1 MEQCSFCGKPIDE
14 VKKLIRSPIRRNTYI
29 CDLCNGLISSIISEK
44 GGKKEN
50 EEEEEGEK
58 DKGSVYLPKELR
70 HSAREDAKGF
80 TPKLRNMKPS
90 DICRKLDQYII
101 GQKRAKVALS
111 VAVSNHIKRLQDMSG
126 LIKKSNILLVGSSGT
141 GKTLL
146 AKTLA
151 DILNVPFAV
160 LDATKISPTGYTGND
175 AEVCLMQLLAKAKG
189 NTLLAQKGVIFIDE
203 IDKLAMMDETI
214 NQSKGGSNLNVQS
227 GLLKLIE
234 GCEVTLPASGKMQ
247 GLASTLISMNTK
259 DILFIC
265 GGAFS
270 GLTASKQGNPIGFHA
285 TDSDKF
291 SEAKDTAVNHEA
303 IIKYGLMQELVGRLP
318 IIITLDDLDED
329 DLVRI
334 LTEPDDSI
342 TKEYQM
348 LFKKDGIDLLFDD
361 DALHEIARLA
371 FENGTGAR
379 GLRTILEDV
388 LMDIMYELPD
398 MENISEC
405 IITKETLSTK
415 VPVLREAES
424 ASDSI
429 SEQGAF

>member
-1 MEQCSFCGKPIDE
+1 M
-14 VKKLIRSPIRRNTYI
+14 IRSPIRRNTYI

-101 GQKRAKVALS
+101 GQKRAKIALS
-111 VAVSNHIKRLQDMSG
+111 VAVSNHVKRLQDMSG

-146 AKTLA
+146 TKTLA

-160 LDATKISPTGYTGND
+160 LDSTKISPTGYMGND
-175 AEVCLMQLLAKAKG
+175 AEVCLQQLLAKAKG
-189 NTLLAQKGVIFIDE
+189 NVQIAQRGVVFIDE
-203 IDKLAMMDETI
+203 IDKLAGLDETI
-214 NQSKGGSNLNVQS
+214 N
-227 GLLKLIE
+227 
-234 GCEVTLPASGKMQ
+234 
-247 GLASTLISMNTK
+247 
-259 DILFIC
+259 
-265 GGAFS
+265 
-270 GLTASKQGNPIGFHA
+270 
-285 TDSDKF
+285 
-291 SEAKDTAVNHEA
+291 
-303 IIKYGLMQELVGRLP
+303 
-318 IIITLDDLDED
+318 
-329 DLVRI
+329 

-388 LMDIMYELPD
+388 LMDIMYELPN
-398 MENISEC
+398 MENITEC
-405 IITKETLSTK
+405 RITKDTITTK
-415 VPVLREAES
+415 IPVWQS
-424 ASDSI
+424 VQDS
-429 SEQGAF
+429 ELYLNDV

>member
-1 MEQCSFCGKPIDE
+1 MPLRMPI
-14 VKKLIRSPIRRNTYI
+14 LPPI
-29 CDLCNGLISSIISEK
+29 
-44 GGKKEN
+44 
-50 EEEEEGEK
+50 
-58 DKGSVYLPKELR
+58 
-70 HSAREDAKGF
+70 
-80 TPKLRNMKPS
+80 
-90 DICRKLDQYII
+90 
-101 GQKRAKVALS
+101 
-111 VAVSNHIKRLQDMSG
+111 
-126 LIKKSNILLVGSSGT
+126 
-141 GKTLL
+141 
-146 AKTLA
+146 
-151 DILNVPFAV
+151 
-160 LDATKISPTGYTGND
+160 
-175 AEVCLMQLLAKAKG
+175 
-189 NTLLAQKGVIFIDE
+189 
-203 IDKLAMMDETI
+203 
-214 NQSKGGSNLNVQS
+214 NVQS

-270 GLTASKQGNPIGFHA
+270 GLTVASKQGNPIGFHT

-303 IIKYGLMQELVGRLP
+303 SIKYGLMQELVGRLP
-318 IIITLDDLDED
+318 IIITLNDLDED

-398 MENISEC
+398 KKNISEC
-405 IITKETLSTK
+405 IITKETLSTN
-415 VPVLREAES
+415 VLVLRETES
-424 ASDSI
+424 SSDSI
-429 SEQGAF
+429 SELFQNKSLSD

>member
-101 GQKRAKVALS
+101 GQKRAKAALS
-111 VAVSNHIKRLQDMSG
+111 VAISNHVKRLQDMSG

-175 AEVCLMQLLAKAKG
+175 AEICLQQLLAKAKG
-189 NTLLAQKGVIFIDE
+189 NIQIAQRGVVFIDE
-203 IDKLAMMDETI
+203 IDKLAGMDETI

-247 GLASTLISMNTK
+247 GLASTLISMNTN

-270 GLTASKQGNPIGFHA
+270 GLTASKQGNPIGFHT

-348 LFKKDGIDLLFDD
+348 LFKKDGINLLFDD

-398 MENISEC
+398 MEDITEC
-405 IITKETLSTK
+405 RITKDTITTK
-415 VPVLREAES
+415 IPVWQS
-424 ASDSI
+424 V
-429 SEQGAF
+429 

>member
-1 MEQCSFCGKPIDE
+1 M
-14 VKKLIRSPIRRNTYI
+14 
-29 CDLCNGLISSIISEK
+29 
-44 GGKKEN
+44 
-50 EEEEEGEK
+50 
-58 DKGSVYLPKELR
+58 
-70 HSAREDAKGF
+70 
-80 TPKLRNMKPS
+80 
-90 DICRKLDQYII
+90 
-101 GQKRAKVALS
+101 
-111 VAVSNHIKRLQDMSG
+111 
-126 LIKKSNILLVGSSGT
+126 
-141 GKTLL
+141 
-146 AKTLA
+146 
-151 DILNVPFAV
+151 
-160 LDATKISPTGYTGND
+160 
-175 AEVCLMQLLAKAKG
+175 
-189 NTLLAQKGVIFIDE
+189 
-203 IDKLAMMDETI
+203 
-214 NQSKGGSNLNVQS
+214 QS

-270 GLTASKQGNPIGFHA
+270 GLTASKQG
-285 TDSDKF
+285 
-291 SEAKDTAVNHEA
+291 HEA

-348 LFKKDGIDLLFDD
+348 LFKKDGIDLLSDD
-361 DALHEIARLA
+361 DTLHEIARLA

-398 MENISEC
+398 MENITEC
-405 IITKETLSTK
+405 RITKDTITTK
-415 VPVLREAES
+415 IPMLIES
-424 ASDSI
+424 KAASELCSN
-429 SEQGAF
+429 SA

>member
-44 GGKKEN
+44 GGKKED

-175 AEVCLMQLLAKAKG
+175 AEICLQQLLAKAKG
-189 NTLLAQKGVIFIDE
+189 NVQIAQRGVVFIDE
-203 IDKLAMMDETI
+203 IDKLAGLDETI

-234 GCEVTLPASGKMQ
+234 GCEVTLPASGKTQ
-247 GLASTLISMNTK
+247 GLASPLISMNTK

-270 GLTASKQGNPIGFHA
+270 GLLTASKQGNPIGFHT

-291 SEAKDTAVNHEA
+291 SEAKDTTVNHEA

-318 IIITLDDLDED
+318 ILITLDDLDED

-342 TKEYQM
+342 TKEYQI

-398 MENISEC
+398 MENITEC
-405 IITKETLSTK
+405 RITKDTITTK
-415 VPVLREAES
+415 IPMLIES
-424 ASDSI
+424 KAASELCSN
-429 SEQGAF
+429 SA

>member
-80 TPKLRNMKPS
+80 TPKLRNMRPS

-101 GQKRAKVALS
+101 GQKRAKAALS
-111 VAVSNHIKRLQDMSG
+111 VAISNHVKRLQDMSG

-175 AEVCLMQLLAKAKG
+175 AEICLQQLLAKAKG
-189 NTLLAQKGVIFIDE
+189 NIQIAQRGVVFIDE
-203 IDKLAMMDETI
+203 IDKLAGMDETI

-247 GLASTLISMNTK
+247 GLASTLISMNTN

-270 GLTASKQGNPIGFHA
+270 GLTASKQGNPIGFHT

-348 LFKKDGIDLLFDD
+348 LFKKDGINLLFDD

-398 MENISEC
+398 MEDITEC
-405 IITKETLSTK
+405 RITKDTITTK
-415 VPVLREAES
+415 IPVWQS
-424 ASDSI
+424 V
-429 SEQGAF
+429 